1 MKRDSS
7 FEKKKEKEKSLRVL
21 KRVMITQE
29 FRPNDIDISILQ
41 QQ

>member
-21 KRVMITQE
+21 KRIMITQE

>member
-29 FRPNDIDISILQ
+29 FRPNDISILQ